1 MENTLNLISSG
12 TTKNL
17 WGCTTLMIIITVLK
31 QIPYVSVFFV
41 IVTRI
46 LRPIT
51 NRILFHLIIGGTHKQ
66 EQFSM
71 MLNKISRFIKYKAVD

>member
-12 TTKNL
+12 TTKKM
-17 WGCTTLMIIITVLK
+17 WGCTTLMIITVLK
-31 QIPYVSVFFV
+31 QIPYVSVIFV

-51 NRILFHLIIGGTHKQ
+51 NRILFHLVIGGTHKQ